1 VKIMTMTTNAR
12 PWRATPYAPP
22 RKNPFGERALGQT
35 PVVPGSVSLMDSPLL
50 ALSTDVVAA
59 AGSGYL
65 AYGYSKLQS
74 STMSTIW
81 LVVATAMTVKALH
94 DLSRLNA

>member
-1 VKIMTMTTNAR
+1 MNQISWR
-12 PWRATPYAPP
+12 PAPYMPPKTP
-22 RKNPFGERALGQT
+22 FGGERALGQG
-35 PVVPGSVSLMDSPLL
+35 PAVPGSVSLMDSPFL
-50 ALSTDVVAA
+50 AFSTDVVAA

-65 AYGYSKLQS
+65 AYGYSKLHS
-74 STMSTIW
+74 PWSTLW

>member
-1 VKIMTMTTNAR
+1 MNAISWR
-12 PWRATPYAPP
+12 PAPYAPP
-22 RKNPFGERALGQT
+22 LKTPFTGERALGQG
-35 PVVPGSVSLMDSPLL
+35 PVIPGSVSLMDSPLL

-65 AYGYSKLQS
+65 SYGFAKTNNPTW
-74 STMSTIW
+74 STVW

>member
-1 VKIMTMTTNAR
+1 MNPISWR
-12 PWRATPYAPP
+12 PAPYAPQKP
-22 RKNPFGERALGQT
+22 PYTGERTLGQG
-35 PVVPGSVSLMDSPLL
+35 PAVPGSVSLMDSPFL
-50 ALSTDVVAA
+50 ALSTDIVAA

-74 STMSTIW
+74 QPWTTIW

>member
-1 VKIMTMTTNAR
+1 MNPISWR
-12 PWRATPYAPP
+12 PTPYGIPHKTP
-22 RKNPFGERALGQT
+22 YTSERALGQG
-35 PVVPGSVSLMDSPLL
+35 PGVPGSVSLMDSPFL

-65 AYGYSKLQS
+65 AYGYSKLHSQ
-74 STMSTIW
+74 TWSTIW

>member
-1 VKIMTMTTNAR
+1 MTMNTLA
-12 PWRATPYAPP
+12 WRAAPYAPS
-22 RKNPFGERALGQT
+22 RKNPFGERALGQG
-35 PVVPGSVSLMDSPLL
+35 PSVPGSASLMDSPLL
-50 ALSTDVVAA
+50 ALSTDIVAV

-74 STMSTIW
+74 SWSTVW
-81 LVVATAMTVKALH
+81 LVVATAAAVKALH